1 MIEEYEKEPGGMN
14 MPSIAVCPGSFDPV
28 TYGHLDIIR
37 RGAKVF
43 DQIHVVVLNNSS
55 KKPLFS
61 VEERIELIREVTR
74 DIPNVVVDS
83 FQGLLVDYAK
93 NVHAKAIIR
102 GLRAVSDFE
111 YEMQITSMNR
121 VLDDEIETFFIMT
134 NNQYSFLSS
143 SIVKEV
149 AKYGGDIS
157 ELVPKRVEESLKK
170 KYQDN

>member
-1 MIEEYEKEPGGMN
+1 
-14 MPSIAVCPGSFDPV
+14 MPSIAVCPGSFDPI
-28 TYGHLDIIR
+28 TYGHLDIIT

-43 DQIHVVVLNNSS
+43 DEIYVVVLNNSS

-93 NVHAKAIIR
+93 NVNAKAIIR

-170 KYQDN
+170 KYQR

>member
-1 MIEEYEKEPGGMN
+1 
-14 MPSIAVCPGSFDPV
+14 MPSIAVCPGSFDPI
-28 TYGHLDIIR
+28 TYGHLDIIT

-43 DQIHVVVLNNSS
+43 DEMYVVVLNNSS

-93 NVHAKAIIR
+93 SVNAKAIIR

-157 ELVPKRVEESLKK
+157 ELVPKRVEESLKT
-170 KYQDN
+170 KYKRD

>member
-1 MIEEYEKEPGGMN
+1 MKK
-14 MPSIAVCPGSFDPV
+14 IAVCPGSFDPV

-43 DQIHVVVLNNSS
+43 DEIYVVVLSNSA

-61 VEERIELIREVTR
+61 VEERTELIEAVTK
-74 DIPNVVVDS
+74 DIPNVKVDS
-83 FQGLLVDYAK
+83 YNGLLVDYAHSV
-93 NVHAKAIIR
+93 NAHAIIR

-121 VLDDEIETFFIMT
+121 VLNEEIETFFIMT

-149 AKYGGDIS
+149 AKHNGDIS
-157 ELVPKRVEESLKK
+157 ELVPVQIEHALQEKFK
-170 KYQDN
+170 

>member
-1 MIEEYEKEPGGMN
+1 
-14 MPSIAVCPGSFDPV
+14 MPSIAVCPGSFDPI
-28 TYGHLDIIR
+28 TYGHLDIIT

-43 DQIHVVVLNNSS
+43 DEMYVVVLNNSS

-93 NVHAKAIIR
+93 NVNAKAIIR

-157 ELVPKRVEESLKK
+157 ELVPKRVEESLKT
-170 KYQDN
+170 KYQRD